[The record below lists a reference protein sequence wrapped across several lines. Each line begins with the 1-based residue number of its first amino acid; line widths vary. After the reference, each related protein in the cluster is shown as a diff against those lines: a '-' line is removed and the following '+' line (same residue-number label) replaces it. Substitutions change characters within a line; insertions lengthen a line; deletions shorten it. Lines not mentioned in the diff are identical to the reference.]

1 MGERKSGAEQGD
13 VGAFLGGI
21 DHEQRRSD
29 AAKLVALM
37 QLHTGQPPRM
47 WPGDIVGF
55 GQYHYRYAS
64 GHEGD
69 SCLVGFSPRKSEFS
83 IYLMG
88 LYFPDS
94 TEPARLLLD
103 RLGKH
108 RMGKACLYV
117 KRLGDINE
125 GVLSQLI
132 ELSVT
137 KLREH
142 YA

>member
-1 MGERKSGAEQGD
+1 
-13 VGAFLGGI
+13 
-21 DHEQRRSD
+21 
-29 AAKLVALM
+29 
-37 QLHTGQPPRM
+37 
-47 WPGDIVGF
+47 
-55 GQYHYRYAS
+55 
-64 GHEGD
+64 
-69 SCLVGFSPRKSEFS
+69 
-83 IYLMG
+83 MG

-117 KRLGDINE
+117 KRLGDIDE

-132 ELSVT
+132 ELSVM